1 MSDEKAGQDRRSGSG
16 GIPMEKITKIFL
28 VERRHSTD
36 ISVIWIP
43 IRAFKSTQDATVYI
57 NTLAN
62 QCRIREIDAEG
73 F

>member
-1 MSDEKAGQDRRSGSG
+1 MVN
-16 GIPMEKITKIFL
+16 ITKIFL

-43 IRAFKSTQDATVYI
+43 IRAFKSTQDATAYI